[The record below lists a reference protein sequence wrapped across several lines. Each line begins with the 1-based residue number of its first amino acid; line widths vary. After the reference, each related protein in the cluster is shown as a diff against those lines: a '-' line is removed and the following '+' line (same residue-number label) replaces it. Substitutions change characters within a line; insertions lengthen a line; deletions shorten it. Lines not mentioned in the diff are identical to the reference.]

1 MNGKSSEAKKPM
13 NSEKICL
20 QRFYVMYLI
29 VTIDVMLDNPIGV
42 NMMVQKKVIDFSVIC
57 FCDDA
62 IKLKA
67 DFMFDLITALTDV
80 EKMSLFK
87 KT

>member
-1 MNGKSSEAKKPM
+1 
-13 NSEKICL
+13 
-20 QRFYVMYLI
+20 
-29 VTIDVMLDNPIGV
+29 MLDNPIGV

-80 EKMSLFK
+80 EKMSLFT